1 MKKQNLQANQSPKP
15 RNRPQTCRRSAVS
28 ITAPVVTVLL
38 LALRP
43 LFGIV
48 IDLLVALPLGG
59 FAVMAAM
66 GRWKQLGDSLGYGL
80 GKMSSVAILLVGT
93 GAIAGI
99 IKASSLNADL
109 IALLGEWHIGGMLI
123 APDRRGPYVRGNGLD
138 DGRGHDRIVIVLR
151 AVLDAGIPGVWGA
164 SMVNAGAT
172 VLDHLPHGSFF
183 HATGGCTEVSIT
195 QRLRLVVYESMVG
208 LTLTL
213 CSIGCCKLWMLFG

>member
-1 MKKQNLQANQSPKP
+1 
-15 RNRPQTCRRSAVS
+15 
-28 ITAPVVTVLL
+28 
-38 LALRP
+38 
-43 LFGIV
+43 
-48 IDLLVALPLGG
+48 
-59 FAVMAAM
+59 MAAM

-123 APDRRGPYVRGNGLD
+123 APIAGALMSAATASTTAGATIASSSFSG
-138 DGRGHDRIVIVLR
+138 